1 MARPASQTPAK
12 PSAQPA
18 RQRHS
23 PGATPAHP
31 APRFAAAWATLV
43 YVVASMLLAYPAL
56 TGQFL
61 INPRSDQYKAGYA
74 FREYAAS
81 WLRAGHGFPQWNPYL
96 LGGLPYIAAM
106 HGDIFYPTFLLRMVM
121 PTDKAMTWEFVIH
134 IVLAGLFTYQFLR
147 AWGVSFHAALIGGL
161 AYMLSGPIA
170 AYASPGHDGK
180 LFVSALTPMGLLLV
194 TRGIRDGKHW
204 AWGALAV
211 TVGLAV
217 LSPHPQ
223 LLQYFLLING
233 AFAVFLAFA
242 DTGAG
247 KLDRATG
254 IRRLAFAGGAVIL
267 GLLIG
272 AVQYLPLYK
281 YTPWSPRGGGRGYE
295 FASSFSMPIEELIN
309 TIVPQFSGILE
320 HYWGRNGIHFHSEYA
335 GAAVILLAT
344 AAIGAGT
351 RVSFRRF
358 WGGTLIVSVL
368 WALGGFTPFYR
379 LVYAI
384 VPGTH
389 YFRAPSTMMYVAM
402 FAVAVFAALGAER
415 ILSRQSTT
423 RFAIG
428 WVIAAVVVGVIG
440 ATGGLTSLAHV
451 VASTFG
457 QAPRDQAIDA
467 NAPALAQGALRAALA
482 LLIAAGT
489 CWAVAT
495 ERLAARPAA
504 FAFLALVA
512 VDLWSVE
519 RLYWQFDA
527 PASVLFA
534 SDAAIDSV
542 KAAKEP
548 GRVAAMDFTG
558 AGYQVGDPAF
568 SGAGLMA
575 HDVRTLLGYQGNEL
589 DRFEHLLGKPA
600 TDAAYPGPPF
610 EFVGP
615 QLSPAI
621 WRQEN
626 VQYLYTTLPDSLIP
640 VATQQLHWLSP
651 PTKIVGP
658 VRDAAGAPV
667 YLYRLPGDNPAAW
680 VATSRIKA
688 TDDQALA
695 TVSNE
700 AFDHTRAALVDPSV
714 DSSGISPTEAPPPAP
729 QKATTTRFEPGAI
742 DVQLTAPA
750 TAGQTLVV
758 SENYYPG
765 WSATVDGKRAA
776 AERVNYNLIG
786 VPLPAGARAV
796 QLRFID
802 AAYETGKGITIMALL
817 AALVVWIGGGVV
829 DRKKSDP
836 AKA

>member
-1 MARPASQTPAK
+1 M
-12 PSAQPA
+12 
-18 RQRHS
+18 
-23 PGATPAHP
+23 
-31 APRFAAAWATLV
+31 LV
-43 YVVASMLLAYPAL
+43 YTVAAMLLAYPAL

-74 FREYAAS
+74 FREFAAG

-121 PTDKAMTWEFVIH
+121 PTDRAMTWEFVIH

-147 AWGVSFHAALIGGL
+147 AWGVSFYPALIGGL

-180 LFVSALTPMGLLLV
+180 LFVSALMPMGLLLV
-194 TRGIRDGKHW
+194 TRGVRDGKHW

-242 DTGAG
+242 DTGTG
-247 KLDRATG
+247 KLDRATA
-254 IRRLAFAGGAVIL
+254 IRRLAFAGGAVLL

-272 AVQYLPLYK
+272 AVQFLPLYK

-295 FASSFSMPIEELIN
+295 FAASFSMPIEELIN
-309 TIVPQFSGILE
+309 TIVPQFSGILDM
-320 HYWGRNGIHFHSEYA
+320 YWGRNGIHFHSEYA

-344 AAIGAGT
+344 AAIGGGAGT

-358 WGGTLIVSVL
+358 WGGALIVSIL

-379 LVYAI
+379 LIYAV

-389 YFRAPSTMMYVAM
+389 YFRAPSTMMFVGM

-428 WVIAAVVVGVIG
+428 WVMGALVLAALG

-451 VASTFG
+451 VGSTFG
-457 QAPRDQAIDA
+457 AGAQRDQAIDA
-467 NAPALAQGALRAALA
+467 NAAALAFGALRSALA
-482 LLIAAGT
+482 LLITAGA
-489 CWAVAT
+489 CWAVTT
-495 ERLAARPAA
+495 ERLDARPAA
-504 FAFLALVA
+504 FAFLALVG

-534 SDAAIDSV
+534 SDPAIDSL

-548 GRVAAMDFTG
+548 GRVTALDFTG
-558 AGYQVGDPAF
+558 AGREVGDPAF
-568 SGAGLMA
+568 AGDGLMV
-575 HDVRTLLGYQGNEL
+575 HGVRTLIGYHGNEL
-589 DRFEHLLGKPA
+589 DRFEKLMGKMQP
-600 TDAAYPGPPF
+600 DAGYPG
-610 EFVGP
+610 EP
-615 QLSPAI
+615 QFSPAI

-626 VQYLYTTLPDSLIP
+626 VQYLYTTLPDSVISEATKQLQWPAPP
-640 VATQQLHWLSP
+640 V
-651 PTKIVGP
+651 KVVGP
-658 VRDAAGAPV
+658 VRDAAGTTV

-680 VATSRIKA
+680 VATARIKA

-695 TVSNE
+695 TVSNA
-700 AFDHTRAALVDPSV
+700 AFDETRAALVDPTV
-714 DSSGISPTEAPPPAP
+714 DSSGISPSEAPAPAP
-729 QKATTTRFEPGAI
+729 QKAATTRFEPGAI
-742 DVQLTAPA
+742 DVQLSAPA
-750 TAGQTLVV
+750 TAGQTLAV

-765 WSATVDGKRAA
+765 WNATVDGKTVRT
-776 AERVNYNLIG
+776 ERVDFNLIG
-786 VPLPAGARAV
+786 VPLPAGARSV
-796 QLRFID
+796 QLRFVD
-802 AAYETGKGITIMALL
+802 AAYETGRTITLMALV
-817 AALVVWIGGGVV
+817 AAIAVWIGGTLV
-829 DRKKSDP
+829 DRRNSIP
-836 AKA
+836 SAA